1 MIICA
6 IMMSK
11 TLKKFYKCM
20 AEHGFID
27 MDDYRDFA
35 EEIKDNMAFWQETC
49 DAWNNGEF
57 LFSDLLL

>member
-1 MIICA
+1 
-6 IMMSK
+6 
-11 TLKKFYKCM
+11 M